1 MKNFLQVSILIIW
14 LAISL
19 IENIFP
25 HVVDKKTFFWRPW
38 EYVVNDDSLNV
49 GTIPLKPM
57 QNVVF
62 NTTYDW
68 TRSIYFMPSKEE
80 QFKQEFITDEYGF
93 RNLPNADLTDLDIV
107 ILGTSQVAGASET
120 QDNIVSSI
128 LKKQYK
134 INAYTYAKSVLQQFW
149 QDERFVR
156 NPPKN
161 VLILGTYEELI
172 EKTNLTSLVNSSELL
187 TFKPWSVADW
197 RIIDS
202 KDRLLHTDYSLIKNY
217 VKRFSAVRLAG
228 FQLYRN
234 LLNIVLDRVQ
244 LADIFGKG
252 GYIYDPKNGYLF
264 TTQSQIPA
272 TDSGLQ
278 LTREKTDALI
288 NRLDTVDKLLK
299 TRGINLIVGVMP
311 SKALLHSE
319 HYGTNIVE
327 IQAINL
333 LDKKIDEMGI
343 ERIHLFE
350 VVYPKRRDGQYY
362 YLLDSHWN
370 SRTNHIISRLISEKI
385 TPLAD

>member
-1 MKNFLQVSILIIW
+1 MKKLLQVLILIVW

-19 IENIFP
+19 LENIFP
-25 HVVDKKTFFWRPW
+25 HIVDKKTFFWRPW

-68 TRSIYFMPSKEE
+68 TRSIYFIPSKEE

-93 RNLPNADLTDLDIV
+93 RNLPNADLSGLDVV

-128 LKKQYK
+128 LKKQFK

-161 VLILGTYEELI
+161 VLILGTYEEFI

-187 TFKPWSVADW
+187 TFKPWSDADW
-197 RIIDS
+197 RLVDS
-202 KDRLLHTDYSLIKNY
+202 KDRLLHRDYALIKNY
-217 VKRFSAVRLAG
+217 VKRFSVVKLAS
-228 FQLYRN
+228 FQLYRRF
-234 LLNIVLDRVQ
+234 LNTIFDRVQ
-244 LADIFGKG
+244 LADIFGEG
-252 GYIYDPKNGYLF
+252 GYIYDKKNGYLF
-264 TTQSQIPA
+264 TTQSQIPIA
-272 TDSGLQ
+272 EDGLT
-278 LTREKTDALI
+278 LTRQKIEELTI
-288 NRLDTVDKLLK
+288 RLNTVDKILK
-299 TRGINLIVGVMP
+299 SRGIALIVGVMP

-319 HYGTNIVE
+319 HYSSRDVE
-327 IQAINL
+327 KQAIDL
-333 LDKKIDEMGI
+333 LDKKIDDMGI
-343 ERIHLFE
+343 ERIRLFE
-350 VVYPKRRDGQYY
+350 AVYPARGAEPYY
-362 YLLDSHWN
+362 YPLDSHWN
-370 SRTNHIISRLISEKI
+370 SRTNNIISHLISEKI
-385 TPLAD
+385 NTLEE